1 MEKNEE
7 KKEEELKRIENLKK
21 VVKEYYSN
29 SKNKIKEELG
39 EKSNNLNRKLLKT
52 FYSPFDLS
60 LKFSLITIFFNKKK
74 NSTKFFFSNKNYVRS
89 DIETNSYYIKICPAG
104 KASGEDIINIDGLEY
119 NGIIFLT
126 FFEYKRIED

>member
-60 LKFSLITIFFNKKK
+60 LKFSLITIFFDKEE
-74 NSTKFFFSNKNYVRS
+74 NSLY
-89 DIETNSYYIKICPAG
+89 
-104 KASGEDIINIDGLEY
+104 
-119 NGIIFLT
+119 
-126 FFEYKRIED
+126 

>member
-1 MEKNEE
+1 MEKDEE
-7 KKEEELKRIENLKK
+7 TKMKETIIKNLKEI
-21 VVKEYYSN
+21 VNDYFSQ
-29 SKNKIKEELG
+29 SDIKSQDKLG

-60 LKFSLITIFFNKKK
+60 LKFSLITIFFDKEE